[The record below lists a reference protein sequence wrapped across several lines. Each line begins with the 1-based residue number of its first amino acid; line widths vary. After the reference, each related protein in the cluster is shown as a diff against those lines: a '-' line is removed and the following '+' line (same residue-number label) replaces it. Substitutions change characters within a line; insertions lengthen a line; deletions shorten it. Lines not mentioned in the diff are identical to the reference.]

1 MSSTLVLKADC
12 LAKACRLNPAT
23 PLLAPPRPGVRTSV
37 PLGISTRSRGF
48 STTARAQLV
57 NAATVEKTETDLSAE
72 LKDVLSRVKP
82 KLLIDGKFVNAK
94 SGKVFGTKDPRT
106 GEQLLEVAEAQA
118 EDVDLAVKAARK
130 AFDKGPWPR
139 MSGRERGTILYK
151 FADLMEENLEELAML
166 ESLDN
171 GKPVAVAKAADI
183 PLAIEHLR
191 YYAGWADKIFGK
203 IAPTSGNMQATIYKE
218 PLGVVAQIIPW
229 NFPALMMAWKI
240 GPALC
245 AGNTV
250 VVKVAEQTPLSALR
264 IGELALE
271 AGVPPGVLNVLPGDG
286 PTTGNA
292 LSSHMG
298 VDKVAF
304 TGSTE
309 VGKIIMKQAAEGIKP
324 VTLELGGK
332 SPVIVCEDA
341 DLDEAVEIAHQA
353 LFFNAGQCCTAGS
366 RTFVHSSIYDKFV
379 EKATRRAQKT
389 KVGNP
394 FDADTDQGPQVSQ
407 EQFDK
412 ILEMI
417 GTGEKEGAKL
427 QTGGGMHGDK
437 GYFIQPTVFS
447 DVEDHMTIAKDEIFG
462 PVQSI
467 LKWDTLEEVIDRA
480 NASEYGLACG
490 IISKNVDTINILS
503 RAVKAGTVWVNTYN
517 QFDTGVPFGGYKM
530 SGIGREHGDEVLN
543 HYTQTKSVYIPLKE
557 PITWKI

>member
-1 MSSTLVLKADC
+1 MLGLLKASC
-12 LAKACRLNPAT
+12 LAKACRTDLAT
-23 PLLAPPRPGVRTSV
+23 PLTSHLTPKAAPKLPHSFGTP
-37 PLGISTRSRGF
+37 SRQLSAVAG
-48 STTARAQLV
+48 AQPV
-57 NAATVEKTETDLSAE
+57 YAATVEKTETDLTAE

-82 KLLIDGKFVNAK
+82 KLLIDGEFVDAK
-94 SGKVFGTKDPRT
+94 SGKVFGTEDPRT
-106 GEQLLEVAEAQA
+106 GEKLLEVAEAQA

-139 MSGRERGTILYK
+139 LSGRERGTILHK
-151 FADLMEENLEELAML
+151 FADLMEENLEELAIL

-183 PLAIEHLR
+183 PLAVEHLR

-271 AGVPPGVLNVLPGDG
+271 AGVPPGVLNVIPGDG

-292 LSSHMG
+292 LSSHLG

-379 EKATRRAQKT
+379 EKATQRAQKT
-389 KVGNP
+389 KVGDP
-394 FDADTDQGPQVSQ
+394 FDAETEQGPQVSQ
-407 EQFDK
+407 EQFEK

-427 QTGGGMHGDK
+427 QTGGSRHGDK

-467 LKWDTLEEVIDRA
+467 LKWDTLEEVIERA
-480 NASEYGLACG
+480 NTSEYGLACG
-490 IISKNVDTINILS
+490 IFSKNVDTINILA
-503 RAVKAGTVWVNTYN
+503 RAVKAGTIWVNTYN